1 MNILYIL
8 LALGIIGHAINMYCD
23 RILSI
28 FPNGTLKLVNYSK
41 LKDGD
46 YAAKLMEGVS
56 PNVPMRSGVLGVF
69 AIVLEFCGYAALAAY
84 AYQKAPVY
92 GAILFAGTTFAC
104 IVSSAYHLKCGLAE
118 YMFLKYGRDERAKG
132 MMLDL
137 MGSGASL
144 RLCSLGMLAFYVT
157 LMVAI
162 ITGAIGFPI
171 WALVFTILPIFL
183 VMFPLQIVGTLH
195 IAAMVS
201 MLGWMFLILPQKD
214 CCADTFLRS
223 QPFFCVFPHS
233 RGFFAKITKSP
244 LTNAP
249 IRAIIINAADD
260 PPQYE
265 LHMESW
271 LSGLRRTTGNRVW
284 AYTPPR
290 VQIPNSPPD

>member
-8 LALGIIGHAINMYCD
+8 LALGIIGHAINIYCD

-28 FPNGTLKLVNYSK
+28 FPNGTLKLANYSK
-41 LKDGD
+41 LKEGD

-157 LMVAI
+157 LMAAI

-171 WALVFTILPIFL
+171 WALVFTILPIFI
-183 VMFPLQIVGTLH
+183 VMFPLQIVGMLH

-201 MLGWMFLILPQKD
+201 MLGWMFLI
-214 CCADTFLRS
+214 
-223 QPFFCVFPHS
+223 
-233 RGFFAKITKSP
+233 
-244 LTNAP
+244 
-249 IRAIIINAADD
+249 
-260 PPQYE
+260 
-265 LHMESW
+265 
-271 LSGLRRTTGNRVW
+271 
-284 AYTPPR
+284 
-290 VQIPNSPPD
+290 

>member
-23 RILSI
+23 HILSI
-28 FPNGTLKLVNYSK
+28 FPNGTLKLANYSK

-56 PNVPMRSGVLGVF
+56 PSVRCVQACWACLPSCWSSADTRHWRRMRT
-69 AIVLEFCGYAALAAY
+69 
-84 AYQKAPVY
+84 QKAPVY
-92 GAILFAGTTFAC
+92 GAILFVGTTFAC

-132 MMLDL
+132 MMLDML
-137 MGSGASL
+137 RSGASL
-144 RLCSLGMLAFYVT
+144 RLCSLGMITFYIT

-171 WALVFTILPIFL
+171 WALVFTILPIFI

-201 MLGWMFLILPQKD
+201 MLGWMFLI
-214 CCADTFLRS
+214 
-223 QPFFCVFPHS
+223 
-233 RGFFAKITKSP
+233 
-244 LTNAP
+244 
-249 IRAIIINAADD
+249 
-260 PPQYE
+260 
-265 LHMESW
+265 
-271 LSGLRRTTGNRVW
+271 
-284 AYTPPR
+284 
-290 VQIPNSPPD
+290 

>member
-28 FPNGTLKLVNYSK
+28 FPNGTLKLVNYNK
-41 LKDGD
+41 LKEGD

-56 PNVPMRSGVLGVF
+56 PSVPMRSGVLGVF

-144 RLCSLGMLAFYVT
+144 RLCFLGMMTFYIT

-171 WALVFTILPIFL
+171 WALVFTILPIFIVNVPPANRRHAAYRRDGVNAWL
-183 VMFPLQIVGTLH
+183 DVPDLTAKGLLRGHFSPLAVL
-195 IAAMVS
+195 
-201 MLGWMFLILPQKD
+201 
-214 CCADTFLRS
+214 FLRAPS
-223 QPFFCVFPHS
+223 LARIFCKNHENSLDKRPDS
-233 RGFFAKITKSP
+233 RYNNQCCG
-244 LTNAP
+244 
-249 IRAIIINAADD
+249 
-260 PPQYE
+260 
-265 LHMESW
+265 
-271 LSGLRRTTGNRVW
+271 
-284 AYTPPR
+284 
-290 VQIPNSPPD
+290 

>member
-28 FPNGTLKLVNYSK
+28 FPNGTLKLANYSK

-46 YAAKLMEGVS
+46 YAAKLM
-56 PNVPMRSGVLGVF
+56 LGVF

-132 MMLDL
+132 MMLDML
-137 MGSGASL
+137 RSGASL
-144 RLCSLGMLAFYVT
+144 RLCSLGMITFYST

-171 WALVFTILPIFL
+171 WALVFTILPIFI

-201 MLGWMFLILPQKD
+201 MLGWMFLI
-214 CCADTFLRS
+214 
-223 QPFFCVFPHS
+223 
-233 RGFFAKITKSP
+233 
-244 LTNAP
+244 
-249 IRAIIINAADD
+249 
-260 PPQYE
+260 
-265 LHMESW
+265 
-271 LSGLRRTTGNRVW
+271 
-284 AYTPPR
+284 
-290 VQIPNSPPD
+290 

>member
-28 FPNGTLKLVNYSK
+28 FPNGTLKLANYSK
-41 LKDGD
+41 LKEGD

-104 IVSSAYHLKCGLAE
+104 IVSSAYHLK
-118 YMFLKYGRDERAKG
+118 DERAKG

-144 RLCSLGMLAFYVT
+144 RLCSLGMITFYIT

-171 WALVFTILPIFL
+171 WALVFTILPIFI

-195 IAAMVS
+195 IAAMMS
-201 MLGWMFLILPQKD
+201 MLGWMFLI
-214 CCADTFLRS
+214 
-223 QPFFCVFPHS
+223 
-233 RGFFAKITKSP
+233 
-244 LTNAP
+244 
-249 IRAIIINAADD
+249 
-260 PPQYE
+260 
-265 LHMESW
+265 
-271 LSGLRRTTGNRVW
+271 
-284 AYTPPR
+284 
-290 VQIPNSPPD
+290 